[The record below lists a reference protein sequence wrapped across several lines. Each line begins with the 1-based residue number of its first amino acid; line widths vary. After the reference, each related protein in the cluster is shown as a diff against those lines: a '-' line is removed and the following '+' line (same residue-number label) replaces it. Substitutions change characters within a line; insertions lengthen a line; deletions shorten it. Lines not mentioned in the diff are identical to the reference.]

1 MYHPTRGG
9 VRGGRDQFNWDDVKV
24 DKHRE
29 NFLGHSIKAPVGRW
43 QKGKDLHW
51 YARDKKSSSN
61 VDVAKEEIRL
71 IKEQEEQAMR
81 EALGLAPK
89 TAGRSQGNRLDKHE
103 FSELVKR
110 GSTAEDLGAGHA
122 EAARVQGLGFLR
134 APHAW
139 EESKSLPPDQ
149 TGTSAGSEKTDVP
162 DLPARNAEEEE
173 VEDEK
178 NSKKRR
184 REERRGE
191 RHEERH
197 ERRGERREERREEKR
212 ERHEERREEKRERH
226 EERREEKRE
235 SHEERREEKRE
246 RHEERREEKR
256 ERRERHEK
264 YEKKH
269 SQDSRKK
276 RSSRDKERGRHDS
289 D

>member
-9 VRGGRDQFNWDDVKV
+9 VRGGRDRFPGIRSAAESSRTVVDLNPPSRVFVLFRYLDTQFNWDDVKV

-162 DLPARNAEEEE
+162 DPPVRNAEEEE

-197 ERRGERREERREEKR
+197 ERRGERREEKR
-212 ERHEERREEKRERH
+212 ERHEER
-226 EERREEKRE
+226 
-235 SHEERREEKRE
+235 
-246 RHEERREEKR
+246 R